1 MSLFATVA
9 TQAQQLNYRPQNPA
23 FGGYYFNAQW
33 LQSSAQAQDKN
44 KDPNA
49 IDFSASRGSTTTDR
63 NSLNEFSETLSRS
76 ILSRIS
82 NQLLQAQFGEDAL
95 QEGTFQ
101 FGDLRVDVTNGS
113 TGVNIRIVDGQGGE
127 TTVTVPYFWIRRLP
141 HALHIIT
148 VFLDHATE

>member
-1 MSLFATVA
+1 MKKITFLLIFTLAAAVA

-23 FGGYYFNAQW
+23 FGGNTFNYNW

-49 IDFSASRGSTTTDR
+49 IDFNAGRGNLLTTR
-63 NSLNEFSETLSRS
+63 NSLDDFSQSLSRQ

-82 NQLLQAQFGEDAL
+82 SQVLGDQFGEQTL

-101 FGDLRVDVTNGS
+101 FGDLRVDVRNGA

-127 TTVTVPYFWIRRLP
+127 TTVTVPYF
-141 HALHIIT
+141 
-148 VFLDHATE
+148 